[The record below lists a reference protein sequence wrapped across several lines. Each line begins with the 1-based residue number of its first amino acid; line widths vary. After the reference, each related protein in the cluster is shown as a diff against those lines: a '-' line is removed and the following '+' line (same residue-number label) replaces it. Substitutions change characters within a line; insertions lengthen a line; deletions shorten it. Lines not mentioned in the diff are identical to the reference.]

1 MLQQVLQAFE
11 HASGPV
17 SLDELSRELGI
28 ERSALEGM
36 IAFWVRKGR
45 LKDNSGSCGSTGLGC
60 SCSSHPGG
68 CSFDRT
74 SPRTI
79 TFQESMRRG

>member
-1 MLQQVLQAFE
+1 MLQQVLQAFKR
-11 HASGPV
+11 ASGPI

-45 LKDNSGSCGSTGLGC
+45 LKEGGGACGSAGPGC

-68 CSFDRT
+68 CSFDHAG
-74 SPRTI
+74 PRTI
-79 TFQESMRRG
+79 SLV